1 MFEMCPRAG
10 VRWRCRAVVV
20 MWDTGTVFRCSAR
33 SIHGGSVVDAQHDH
47 GMLVVI
53 DLVLHSVG
61 ATTGGVEPS
70 EFALQPSSDAVRVFG
85 ERRQH
90 ELDDR
95 SGGALGQAA
104 QLTLSRPG
112 DTQLACSRVVAHVAG
127 NRARSSSPV
136 T

>member
-1 MFEMCPRAG
+1 M
-10 VRWRCRAVVV
+10 
-20 MWDTGTVFRCSAR
+20 
-33 SIHGGSVVDAQHDH
+33 VDAQHDH

-53 DLVLHSVG
+53 DLVHDSVG

-70 EFALQPSSDAVRVFG
+70 EFALQPSSDAVGVLD

-95 SGGALGQAA
+95 SGGAFGQSA
-104 QLTLSRPG
+104 QLSLSGSG
-112 DTQLACSRVVAHVAG
+112 DTQLVGVCVVAHVVG